1 MKSGQKIVELL
12 AGLCGFAGVVMGAL
26 AAHKAQDAYAEGLLR
41 QASLY
46 DLVHSAALLALA
58 ARSEKAARIA
68 CLFFFAGI
76 LLFCGGLAVKA
87 LIGQTVIAKLVPA
100 GGTCLMLG
108 WLSVA
113 ALAFRKSDS

>member
-1 MKSGQKIVELL
+1 MKSGQKYFELL

-26 AAHKAQDAYAEGLLR
+26 AAHKAQDPYAEGLLR

-46 DLVHSAALLALA
+46 DLVHCAALLVLA
-58 ARSEKAARIA
+58 ARQEKAARMA
-68 CLFFFAGI
+68 CFLFIIGI

-87 LIGQTVIAKLVPA
+87 LIGQTIIAKLVPA
-100 GGTCLMLG
+100 GGTCLMMG

-113 ALAFRKSDS
+113 ALAFRKEN